1 MSKVI
6 QYNQYKFSDSDSL
19 LFDTN
24 VWLNLFAPNNRGK
37 QVSLNASN
45 LYSTLL
51 KNKSKV
57 YITSSVVSEFFNSYS
72 RIKFKEK
79 QAIDSNKYKD
89 YKKDFRDTLEFD
101 DIADEILTI
110 IEDELLNPRVTI
122 KLNDDFE
129 NMDLNAILK
138 NYESRN
144 IDYNDICNLEICK
157 NNNIK
162 MVTSDSDF
170 IKSKPEIDI
179 IYINRYL

>member
-1 MSKVI
+1 MSKII
-6 QYNQYKFSDSDSL
+6 QFNNYKFNNSDSL

-24 VWLNLFAPNNRGK
+24 VWLNLFAPNNRPR
-37 QVSLNASN
+37 QVALNVSN

-79 QAIDSNKYKD
+79 QSIDSNKYKD
-89 YKKDFRDTLEFD
+89 YKKDFRDTPEFN

-110 IEDELLNPRVTI
+110 IENELLNPDITI
-122 KLNDDFE
+122 KLNDDFKD
-129 NMDLNAILK
+129 MDLTTIFK
-138 NYESRN
+138 SYESRN

-170 IKSKPEIDI
+170 INANPSIDI
-179 IYINRYL
+179 IFINR